1 MNCPPTTAEPGQVS
15 TAAITAAHQLY
26 CQLTGQTLRLA
37 YHRERMWYELLRAGF
52 CLQDLRSVVTYLQR
66 EIRAGRRYVG
76 ALKLCNLLQPDRFEE
91 DLQISQVRLR
101 APPPPPRPPP
111 RPTPATRPPLS
122 AAQQAQAR
130 QRALE
135 CLRQIKASL
144 P

>member
-1 MNCPPTTAEPGQVS
+1 
-15 TAAITAAHQLY
+15 
-26 CQLTGQTLRLA
+26 
-37 YHRERMWYELLRAGF
+37 
-52 CLQDLRSVVTYLQR
+52 
-66 EIRAGRRYVG
+66 
-76 ALKLCNLLQPDRFEE
+76 
-91 DLQISQVRLR
+91 VRLR